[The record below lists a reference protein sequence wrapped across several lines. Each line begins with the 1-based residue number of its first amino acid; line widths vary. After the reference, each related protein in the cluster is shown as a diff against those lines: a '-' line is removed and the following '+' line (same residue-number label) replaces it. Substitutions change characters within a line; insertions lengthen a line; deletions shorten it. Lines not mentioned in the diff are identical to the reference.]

1 MEGQLKS
8 KTSESLWQICGM
20 SLSNTGKH
28 GSRGE
33 RTRCEEREEIYW
45 YGVFFPLFV
54 CLSWFGFI
62 TTERST
68 RSKFILYVG
77 KGEERMLKLKLF
89 ALSPAPVLDMW

>member
-1 MEGQLKS
+1 MAAEGKGQDVRKER
-8 KTSESLWQICGM
+8 KFIGM
-20 SLSNTGKH
+20 G
-28 GSRGE
+28 
-33 RTRCEEREEIYW
+33 
-45 YGVFFPLFV
+45 FFFSLFV